1 MTRGL
6 QKVTRTCP
14 ERFALNLSTRE
25 REREREREGE
35 RERDMNAQFFKVK
48 YNHVK

>member
-25 REREREREGE
+25 RERERER
-35 RERDMNAQFFKVK
+35 DMNAQFFKVK